1 MDWKWGRNGERRM
14 TRENKYLLGCLYAIN
29 RLQEKGSTEYAVKI
43 DGEWETVPWKDIC
56 DWIEKQYAIRKEE

>member
-1 MDWKWGRNGERRM
+1 M